1 MLIIFLKILVNFIMI
16 IILFYLVF
24 NIFNIRH
31 KIIDVHLNVIT
42 QEGHLVLFYK
52 LISNCK
58 NIYLYYCYDS
68 LLQLAQYKPMR
79 YLDQALKYVKNIS
92 KLINIFQVHKN
103 NRPYPTL
110 LLLANFYYKSK
121 LSYNILKLYHIFLT

>member
-24 NIFNIRH
+24 SIFNIHH

-42 QEGHLVLFYK
+42 QEGHSVLFYK
-52 LISNCK
+52 LISNFK

-68 LLQLAQYKPMR
+68 LLQLAQYKPLR
-79 YLDQALKYVKNIS
+79 YLDQALKYVQNTS

-103 NRPYPTL
+103 NMPYPT
-110 LLLANFYYKSK
+110 SP
-121 LSYNILKLYHIFLT
+121 